1 MKYAK
6 HVAEALLVLLATY
19 FITRWWFGT
28 AWSERYWTW
37 LNGKFG
43 GQNPGLASD
52 IELVTILLLALVI
65 SIGVLI
71 TIFHLVIPSLQKMSG
86 RTPR

>member
-6 HVAEALLVLLATY
+6 HVAQALLVLLATY
-19 FITRWWFGT
+19 FITRWWLGT

-52 IELVTILLLALVI
+52 VELVTILLLALVV
-65 SIGVLI
+65 SIGVVI
-71 TIFHLVIPSLQKMSG
+71 TTFHLVILSQQKKQH
-86 RTPR
+86 